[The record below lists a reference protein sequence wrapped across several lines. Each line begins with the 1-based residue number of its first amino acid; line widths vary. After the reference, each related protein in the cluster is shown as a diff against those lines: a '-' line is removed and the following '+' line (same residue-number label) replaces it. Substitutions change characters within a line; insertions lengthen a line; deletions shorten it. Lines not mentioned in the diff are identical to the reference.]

1 MYYLISVLT
10 SILSLYSFTVPI
22 GIANEV
28 TSKHMCKVQCNAI
41 TVYMQS
47 PQFRLNKNICCPNFN
62 ILVILSKLTI
72 LIVPIAQLN
81 IAQKIVLNHLTKAGY
96 KNKLDLWGA
105 A

>member
-47 PQFRLNKNICCPNFN
+47 PQFQATNFN